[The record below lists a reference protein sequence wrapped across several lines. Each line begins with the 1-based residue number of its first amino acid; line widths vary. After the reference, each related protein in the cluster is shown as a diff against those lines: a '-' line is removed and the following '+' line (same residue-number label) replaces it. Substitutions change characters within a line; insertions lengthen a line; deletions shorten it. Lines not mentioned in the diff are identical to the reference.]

1 MVSVFILVVPLTCI
15 IHIIFGK
22 SQTNLEAMDPEMEL
36 GITVEI
42 IPVTVEILA
51 T

>member
-1 MVSVFILVVPLTCI
+1 LLAALLRCI

-22 SQTNLEAMDPEMEL
+22 SQANLGAMEPEMEPEMEL
-36 GITVEI
+36 GTTVEI
-42 IPVTVEILA
+42 IPVTVEIVA